1 MNRSPG
7 FGFFLFILLNAILFI
22 RPQELFPDLGE
33 LPIYNVIILPC
44 LAVSSSA
51 VLRQLTPVSLSKS
64 PIEAFALC
72 FLGSVVLSHLSHLQ
86 FGLATNSAIEVIK
99 VLVYFFLLVALLDSF
114 ARLRRFLVWI
124 CLFVLVVVSLALL
137 HYYQVI
143 NIPSLEAL
151 YERQFDMIDEETG
164 EQIVLARLQSI
175 GIYGNPNDLARIL
188 VVGILLSL
196 YFLGDRRLGLLRP
209 LWLLPIALFGQGLHL
224 THSRGGLLSLLG
236 GIAAL
241 FYSRYGRKA
250 LILGAMVI
258 PILLVVSGGR
268 QTNFTMSEGTGQ
280 ERVKLWNE
288 GFVLM
293 QSSPA
298 FGIGMDQYGANVGL
312 AAHNSFV
319 HCYVELGCIGGTFFF
334 AMFYLPLRALGFGSW
349 AQAPGLG
356 SGDDTAPSFRIREPH
371 GNGGGHVV
379 VDAELLSHNL
389 SDRRDV
395 RSVLENLVRPRA
407 YPAATI

>member
-1 MNRSPG
+1 
-7 FGFFLFILLNAILFI
+7 
-22 RPQELFPDLGE
+22 
-33 LPIYNVIILPC
+33 
-44 LAVSSSA
+44 
-51 VLRQLTPVSLSKS
+51 
-64 PIEAFALC
+64 
-72 FLGSVVLSHLSHLQ
+72 
-86 FGLATNSAIEVIK
+86 
-99 VLVYFFLLVALLDSF
+99 
-114 ARLRRFLVWI
+114 
-124 CLFVLVVVSLALL
+124 VVSLALL

-151 YERQFDMIDEETG
+151 YEREWDQIDEETG
-164 EQIVLARLQSI
+164 APIVLARLQSV

-196 YFLGDRRLGLLRP
+196 YFLGDHRLGLLRP

-241 FYSRYGRKA
+241 FYSRYGRTKT

-258 PILLVVSGGR
+258 PFFLVVSGGR

-293 QSSPA
+293 QSSPV
-298 FGIGMDQYGANVGL
+298 FGIGMDQYGEKVGL

-319 HCYVELGCIGGTFFF
+319 HCFVELGCIGGTFFF
-334 AMFYLPLRALGFGSW
+334 AMFYLPLRALGFGSR
-349 AQAPGLG
+349 AQAPGLDPEFLRLRPYVLSLVVATIVG
-356 SGDDTAPSFRIREPH
+356 MLSSTRSYSHITYQIVGMCTVYFRI
-371 GNGGGHVV
+371 
-379 VDAELLSHNL
+379 L
-389 SDRRDV
+389 SDQGHTVLPRFNLNLIRRIACPSALTLMAFYVYV
-395 RSVLENLVRPRA
+395 RL
-407 YPAATI
+407 AARY